1 MAPEAQVERAQDD
14 GHGPRP
20 GECAAGQRRSVDRAR
35 VGPIPALE
43 LVDQPQVGQ
52 PGAPPAACARSRRTA
67 ASRPGWA
74 RGSTGRC
81 GFRPRPPCVPCYAP
95 SPRLGTIRMG
105 DSSRVHED
113 SEQRLVEV
121 RRERFFVRSQL
132 KVLRRTRERQAA
144 AGTATAASDERLAA
158 LERELAELDAAVEGL
173 RARLGRPHR

>member
-1 MAPEAQVERAQDD
+1 
-14 GHGPRP
+14 
-20 GECAAGQRRSVDRAR
+20 
-35 VGPIPALE
+35 
-43 LVDQPQVGQ
+43 
-52 PGAPPAACARSRRTA
+52 
-67 ASRPGWA
+67 
-74 RGSTGRC
+74 
-81 GFRPRPPCVPCYAP
+81 
-95 SPRLGTIRMG
+95 MG